1 MAELAG
7 NFIVALCYMC
17 YLWTVKKFCKAYLDS
32 SRMREWVFL
41 LVLFAGWIL
50 QNIMSKYCFFP
61 NIVYDLSG
69 HFLFLGAVVLLFQ
82 GTMEKKILA
91 SSMLMTVTIL
101 VENFCTSCF
110 SSLYLIWLHTQKGIS
125 VPFLNEWEMKLIFC
139 ISLLTG
145 SLAVYLLSIHPVSC
159 FYGRMKR
166 WHVVLAI
173 PFFMITAVFDVANWG
188 AGYGILVRSGG
199 NLGLYYDQ
207 IFSNAGVGILALLSM
222 LAIGFYVLGMD
233 KIYLEQ
239 RKSSQYYAQIA
250 AYQMLEEQYSQLERL
265 RHDMKNHI
273 IALGGLLENKEWE
286 KMRSYLKNMEERAGI
301 KTGEEVTGNQV
312 VDALLEQK
320 RKAAEEKDILW
331 ECDVQVPKSHCIS
344 EFDLC
349 VLFGNILDNAL
360 EACER
365 LPYSKA
371 ADRKRSFIKIQA
383 KVVKSCFL
391 LEVQNSAEEPYVH
404 GATGRKNSK
413 MHGIGLLNVN
423 DVVNR
428 YNGVMN
434 INFQNAVFTS
444 SILIPI
450 NVAGHD
456 SKQAV

>member
-7 NFIVALCYMC
+7 SFIVVLCYMC
-17 YLWTVKKFCKAYLDS
+17 YLWTAKKFCKAYLES
-32 SRMREWVFL
+32 SRMQEWVFV

-50 QNIMSKYCFFP
+50 QNIMSKYCGVP

-69 HFLFLGAVVLLFQ
+69 HFFLLGAVALFFR
-82 GTMEKKILA
+82 GTMEKKVLV
-91 SSMLMTVTIL
+91 SSMLITVTIL
-101 VENFCTSCF
+101 VENFCASCY
-110 SSLYLIWLHTQKGIS
+110 SCLYLIWLHTQKDIP
-125 VPFLNEWEMKLIFC
+125 VPFLNEWEMNLILC

-145 SLAVYLLSIHPVSC
+145 SLAVYLLSIHPAS
-159 FYGRMKR
+159 FFSGKTKR
-166 WHVVLAI
+166 CIVLAV
-173 PFFMITAVFDVANWG
+173 PFFMTIAVFDVANWG

-207 IFSNAGVGILALLSM
+207 IFSNAGFGIFALLFM

-239 RKSSQYYAQIA
+239 RKSSQYFAQVA
-250 AYQMLEEQYSQLERL
+250 AYQILEEQYSQLERL

-286 KMRSYLKNMEERAGI
+286 KMRSYLKNMEEGAGI
-301 KTGEEVTGNQV
+301 RTGEEVTGNQV

-320 RKAAEEKDILW
+320 RKAAEEKNILW
-331 ECDVQVPKSHCIS
+331 ECDVQVPKSRCIS

-365 LPYSKA
+365 LPYSEA
-371 ADRKRSFIKIQA
+371 TDRKRGFIKIQA
-383 KVVKSCFL
+383 KVVKHCFL

-404 GATGRKNSK
+404 GAADRKNSK
-413 MHGIGLLNVN
+413 IHGVGLLNVN

-428 YNGVMN
+428 YNGVVN
-434 INFQNAVFTS
+434 INFQNAVFTI

-450 NVAGHD
+450 NAAVHD